1 MSQGRAMRGSSL
13 TDRISR
19 LGWEGAS
26 ERPMA
31 WRAPWRHLDPVVALA
46 ACALAAFGLA
56 AIYSATFASLHLQG
70 LPGGMFMRRQ
80 LISLV
85 LGVVAMALVTLVD
98 YRRLAAWAP
107 LLYGLMVLILGA
119 VLTPL
124 GSQANGAQSWFALG
138 PFQLQPSEFAKVG
151 LIVTLAAILSGRRDQ
166 AGRPGPRRLALALG
180 ALGLVV
186 GEILLQPDFG
196 TMMVFVAI
204 LFGILLSSG
213 IQLRWLLVL
222 ALIGGVGVVGIFK
235 LNMLKEYQKERLTAF
250 VNPSADVG
258 GQGFTYNY
266 RQSLIAIGSGGITG
280 EGYLR
285 GTQTNLQYV
294 PEQRTDFI
302 FTVVGEELGFA
313 GAAMLLDL
321 LGLLV
326 WRALRI
332 AALAGDPLGALIA
345 AGVVSMV
352 VVQTFINVGMTIGIM
367 PITGIPLPFVSYG
380 GSSLI
385 ANFLAV
391 GLLENVHMRRHL
403 SG

>member
-1 MSQGRAMRGSSL
+1 MMQRSW

-31 WRAPWRHLDPVVALA
+31 WRAPWRHLDPLAALA

-80 LISLV
+80 LISLL
-85 LGVVAMALVTLVD
+85 LGVVAMALVTLID
-98 YRRLAAWAP
+98 YRRLAAWTP
-107 LLYGLMVLILGA
+107 LLYGFMALVLGA

-124 GSQANGAQSWFALG
+124 GSQANGAQSWFAIG

-151 LIVTLAAILSGRRDQ
+151 LIITLAAILGGRREQD
-166 AGRPGPRRLALALG
+166 GRPGLRQLVLALG

-204 LFGILLSSG
+204 AFGILLTSG
-213 IQLRWLLVL
+213 IQFRWMLVL
-222 ALIGGVGVVGIFK
+222 ALIGAIGVVGMFK
-235 LNMLKEYQKERLTAF
+235 LDVLKEYQKERLTAF
-250 VNPSADVG
+250 VNPSADVS

-266 RQSLIAIGSGGITG
+266 RQSLIAIGSGGVSG
-280 EGYLR
+280 KGYLR

-313 GAAMLLDL
+313 GAAALLAL
-321 LGLLV
+321 LALLA
-326 WRALRI
+326 WRALRV
-332 AALAGDPLGALIA
+332 AAMASDPLGALIA

-352 VVQTFINVGMTIGIM
+352 VFQTFVNVGMAIGIM

-385 ANFLAV
+385 ANFLAI
-391 GLLENVHMRRHL
+391 GLLENIHMRRFL

>member
-1 MSQGRAMRGSSL
+1 MMQRSW

-19 LGWEGAS
+19 LGWEGAA

-31 WRAPWRHLDPVVALA
+31 WRAPWRHLDPVAVLA
-46 ACALAAFGLA
+46 AAALSVFGLA

-80 LISLV
+80 LISLL
-85 LGVVAMALVTLVD
+85 LGLAAMVLVTLVD

-107 LLYGLMVLILGA
+107 VLFGLMAVVLGA

-138 PFQLQPSEFAKVG
+138 PFQLQPSEFAKIG
-151 LIVTLAAILSGRRDQ
+151 LIVTLAAILGTRRENVR
-166 AGRPGPRRLALALG
+166 RPGLRRLGLALG
-180 ALGLVV
+180 ALGLLV

-204 LFGILLSSG
+204 AFGILLSSG

-222 ALIGGVGVVGIFK
+222 ALIGGIGVVGMFK
-235 LNMLKEYQKERLTAF
+235 LNVLKEYQKQRLTAF
-250 VNPSADVG
+250 VNPSADAG

-266 RQSLIAIGSGGITG
+266 RQSLIAIGSGGVTG
-280 EGYLR
+280 KGYLR

-302 FTVVGEELGFA
+302 FTVVGEELGFL
-313 GAAMLLDL
+313 GAAALLAL
-321 LGLLV
+321 LGLLA
-326 WRALRI
+326 WRAMRI
-332 AALAGDPLGALIA
+332 ASLAGDSLGALIA

-352 VVQTFINVGMTIGIM
+352 VFQTFVNVGMTIGIM

-385 ANFLAV
+385 SNFLAI
-391 GLLENVHMRRHL
+391 GLLENIHMRRYL
-403 SG
+403 SA

>member
-1 MSQGRAMRGSSL
+1 MQRSW

-26 ERPMA
+26 ERAMA

-46 ACALAAFGLA
+46 AVALAAFGLA
-56 AIYSATFASLHLQG
+56 AIYSATFASLRLQG
-70 LPGGMFMRRQ
+70 LPGSMFMRRQ
-80 LISLV
+80 LISLL
-85 LGVVAMALVTLVD
+85 LGVVAAGLVTLVD

-107 LLYGLMVLILGA
+107 LLFGLMALVLGA

-124 GSQANGAQSWFALG
+124 GSQANSAQSWFAIG
-138 PFQLQPSEFAKVG
+138 PFQLQPSELAKVG
-151 LIVTLAAILSGRRDQ
+151 LIVTLGAVLGARRDR
-166 AGRPGPRRLALALG
+166 AGRPGLRELGLALG
-180 ALGLVV
+180 ALVLVA

-204 LFGILLSSG
+204 LFGILLTSG

-222 ALIGGVGVVGIFK
+222 VLIGGIGVVGMFK

-250 VNPSADVG
+250 VNPSADKG

-266 RQSLIAIGSGGITG
+266 RQSLIAIGSGGLSG
-280 EGYLR
+280 KGYLR

-313 GAAMLLDL
+313 GAAALLAL

-326 WRALRI
+326 WRGLRI
-332 AALAGDPLGALIA
+332 AALAGDPFGALIA
-345 AGVVSMV
+345 TGVVSMLV
-352 VVQTFINVGMTIGIM
+352 FQTFINVGMTIGIM

-385 ANFLAV
+385 ANFLAI
-391 GLLENVHMRRHL
+391 GLLENVHMRRYL
-403 SG
+403 SAS

>member
-1 MSQGRAMRGSSL
+1 MMQRSW

-31 WRAPWRHLDPVVALA
+31 WRRPWRHLDPFAALA

-80 LISLV
+80 LISLL
-85 LGVVAMALVTLVD
+85 LGVAAMALVTLID
-98 YRRLAAWAP
+98 YRRLAAWTP
-107 LLYGLMVLILGA
+107 LLYGLMVLLLGA

-138 PFQLQPSEFAKVG
+138 PFQLQPSEFAKIG
-151 LIVTLAAILSGRRDQ
+151 LIVTLAAILSGRREQ
-166 AGRPGPRRLALALG
+166 AGRPDPRRLALALG

-204 LFGILLSSG
+204 AFGIILASG
-213 IQLRWLLVL
+213 IHFRWLLVL
-222 ALIGGVGVVGIFK
+222 ALISGIGVVGMFK
-235 LNMLKEYQKERLTAF
+235 LNVLKEYQKERLTAF
-250 VNPSADVG
+250 VNPSADASG
-258 GQGFTYNY
+258 LGFTYNY
-266 RQSLIAIGSGGITG
+266 RQSLIAIGSGGVTG
-280 EGYLR
+280 KGYLR

-302 FTVVGEELGFA
+302 FTVVGEETGFA
-313 GAAMLLDL
+313 GGALLLIL
-321 LGLLV
+321 LSLLA
-326 WRALRI
+326 WRAMRI
-332 AALAGDPLGALIA
+332 AAMASDPLGALIA

-352 VVQTFINVGMTIGIM
+352 VFQTFVNVGMTIGIM

-380 GSSLI
+380 GSSLM
-385 ANFLAV
+385 ANFLAI
-391 GLLENVHMRRHL
+391 GLLENIHMRRYL
-403 SG
+403 SA

>member
-1 MSQGRAMRGSSL
+1 MIQRSWN
-13 TDRISR
+13 DRISR
-19 LGWEGAS
+19 LGWEAAS
-26 ERPMA
+26 ERSMT

-46 ACALAAFGLA
+46 AVALAAFGLA

-80 LISLV
+80 LISLL
-85 LGVVAMALVTLVD
+85 LGVVAASLATLVD
-98 YRRLAAWAP
+98 YRRLPAWTP
-107 LLYGLMVLILGA
+107 LLYGLMVVVLGA

-124 GSQANGAQSWFALG
+124 GSQANSAQSWFDFGA
-138 PFQLQPSEFAKVG
+138 FQLQPSEFAKVG
-151 LIVTLAAILSGRRDQ
+151 VIVTLAAILGGPLDR
-166 AGRPGPRRLALALG
+166 AGRPGLRQLGLALG
-180 ALGLVV
+180 ALVLVA

-204 LFGILLSSG
+204 LFGILLTSG

-222 ALIGGVGVVGIFK
+222 VLIGSIGVVGMFK
-235 LNMLKEYQKERLTAF
+235 LNVLKEYQKERLTAF
-250 VNPSADVG
+250 VNPSADASG
-258 GQGFTYNY
+258 RGFTYNY
-266 RQSLIAIGSGGITG
+266 RQSLIAIGSGGVTG
-280 EGYLR
+280 KGYLR

-313 GAAMLLDL
+313 GAALLLGL

-326 WRALRI
+326 WRGLRI
-332 AALAGDPLGALIA
+332 AALAGDPFGALIA
-345 AGVVSMV
+345 TGVVSML
-352 VVQTFINVGMTIGIM
+352 VVQTFVNVGMTIGIM

-385 ANFLAV
+385 ASFIAV
-391 GLLENVHMRRHL
+391 GLLENVHMRRYL
-403 SG
+403 SAS